1 MSNNISLSSTT
12 TKLTIEI
19 PKAYSSHK
27 QCFVCRSKSGSNKL
41 VTISNDAS
49 LDILAKKN
57 LFIVKGSRCCSTHLD
72 EKGFLTTDSME
83 TVKHISGIVEFDQ
96 EGILELI
103 KAIHDSKRTNQFL
116 SQFTNANPI
125 EENSLELIG
134 FTKDEFLFLT
144 GYLENLKNSS
154 QRTKQQALFIYL
166 FWLRNGL
173 CMVKIG
179 NLFNLTFQEVSRYC
193 YQVRKA
199 LTEFVDDF
207 LGAKRMT
214 RDEWLMHNTSIASD
228 LLSENNSELILV
240 ADGTYCYCQKS
251 SNNRFQRATYS
262 GQKKRHL
269 VKPFVVCATDGI
281 IVDIYGFYSATTNDA
296 SIMADILSEDKNLRE
311 IFVANDIL
319 IADRGFRDC
328 QKSIKEKYKI
338 NVMMP
343 TCN

>member
-1 MSNNISLSSTT
+1 M
-12 TKLTIEI
+12 
-19 PKAYSSHK
+19 
-27 QCFVCRSKSGSNKL
+27 
-41 VTISNDAS
+41 
-49 LDILAKKN
+49 
-57 LFIVKGSRCCSTHLD
+57 
-72 EKGFLTTDSME
+72 
-83 TVKHISGIVEFDQ
+83 
-96 EGILELI
+96 
-103 KAIHDSKRTNQFL
+103 
-116 SQFTNANPI
+116 
-125 EENSLELIG
+125 
-134 FTKDEFLFLT
+134 
-144 GYLENLKNSS
+144 
-154 QRTKQQALFIYL
+154 
-166 FWLRNGL
+166 
-173 CMVKIG
+173 KIG